1 MRLYFNIFPLGE
13 RGAEKAKCPD
23 QTRVRRASD
32 THGDCVT
39 LEIGE
44 GGAPQSCRGRSPLCP
59 GPWVAELQQWG
70 WADSKTSDGDNSKRS
85 AP

>member
-44 GGAPQSCRGRSPLCP
+44 GAAPQ
-59 GPWVAELQQWG
+59 ELQGPQPLVSWPLG
-70 WADSKTSDGDNSKRS
+70 R
-85 AP
+85 